1 MPEAQSNE
9 ATVGSLTGPQR
20 SAILLMYLSRDTA
33 KKVLQHMSNRELE
46 EIGRA
51 MVELPTVE
59 PQVVETVVRDFVR
72 ALARSKV
79 VPSSGK
85 DFALGVFPELVG
97 GERGKRVGGALRREY
112 STEFQDFCA
121 KHSPRTI
128 AALLQDE
135 HPQTRAVALLMMGT
149 ETAARV
155 LAELSDEER
164 LDLSMRMARVEGVP
178 ASVADD
184 IERAIRDAL
193 DESNT
198 DRWTVTGVDRAAQV
212 LGRLPP
218 TTNEPLLT
226 QIGES
231 DPDLSSVLRRRMVT
245 FKDLGN
251 LDDRSIQ
258 TVLKSV
264 ERQTLIVALRGADQA
279 MREIFLRNMSS
290 RAAADLAE
298 EIELLAPQPKAE
310 VVRAQEELVQIV
322 QKLAA
327 EGVVRLYTGGE
338 ELV

>member
-1 MPEAQSNE
+1 MPEASNE
-9 ATVGSLTGPQR
+9 SVAAALNGSQR
-20 SAILLMYLSRDTA
+20 SAILLMYLARETA
-33 KKVLQHMSNRELE
+33 KKVLQHLTVREVE
-46 EIGRA
+46 DIGRA
-51 MVELPTVE
+51 MVELPSVE
-59 PQVVETVVRDFVR
+59 PQVVELVVRDFVR

-79 VPSSGK
+79 VPSSGR
-85 DFALGVFPELVG
+85 DFALGVFPDLVG
-97 GERGKRVGGALRREY
+97 GDRGRRVGGALRREY
-112 STEFQDFCA
+112 STDFQELCS

-149 ETAARV
+149 DTAARV
-155 LAELSDEER
+155 IGEMDEDDR
-164 LDLSMRMARVEGVP
+164 LDLSIRMARIDGVP

-184 IERAIRDAL
+184 IERSVRDAL

-198 DRWTVTGVDRAAQV
+198 DRWKVTGIDRAAQV
-212 LGRLPP
+212 LGRLPA
-218 TTNEPLLT
+218 TSNEPLLT
-226 QIGES
+226 RIGEA
-231 DPDLSSVLRRRMVT
+231 DPDLSSILRRRMVT

-264 ERQTLIVALRGADQA
+264 ERQTLIIALRGADA
-279 MREIFLRNMSS
+279 TMREIFLRNMSS
-290 RAAADLAE
+290 RAASDLAE

>member
-1 MPEAQSNE
+1 MPEANSESVAQTLS
-9 ATVGSLTGPQR
+9 GPQR
-20 SAILLMYLSRDTA
+20 SAILLMYLARDTA
-33 KKVLQHMSNRELE
+33 RNVLQHLSVREVE
-46 EIGRA
+46 DIGRA

-59 PQVVETVVRDFVR
+59 PQVVEVVVRDFVR

-79 VPSSGK
+79 VPASGK

-97 GERGKRVGGALRREY
+97 GDRGRRIGGTLRRDY
-112 STEFQDFCA
+112 STDFQEFCA
-121 KHSPRTI
+121 KNSPRTL

-155 LAELSDEER
+155 MAEIGEDDR

-184 IERAIRDAL
+184 IERSIREAL

-198 DRWTVTGVDRAAQV
+198 DRWKVQGIDRAAQV
-212 LGRLPP
+212 LGRLSPQD
-218 TTNEPLLT
+218 NEPLLSR
-226 QIGES
+226 IGDA
-231 DPDLSSVLRRRMVT
+231 DPDLSSILRRRMVT

-264 ERQTLIVALRGADQA
+264 ERQTLIVALRGADA
-279 MREIFLRNMSS
+279 EMRQIFLRNMSS
-290 RAAADLAE
+290 RAASDLAE

-310 VVRAQEELVQIV
+310 VVRAQEELVQTV

>member
-1 MPEAQSNE
+1 MPDAPV
-9 ATVGSLTGPQR
+9 AAGLTGPQR
-20 SAILLMYLSRDTA
+20 SAILLMYLARDTA
-33 KKVLQHMSNRELE
+33 RSVLQHLSVREVE
-46 EIGRA
+46 DIGRA
-51 MVELPTVE
+51 MVELPPVE
-59 PQVVETVVRDFVR
+59 TQVVEGVVREFVR

-97 GERGKRVGGALRREY
+97 GDRGRRIGGTLRREY
-112 STEFQDFCA
+112 STDFQEFCA
-121 KHSPRTI
+121 KNSPRTL

-149 ETAARV
+149 ETAAKV
-155 LAELSDEER
+155 LGELGEDDRFE
-164 LDLSMRMARVEGVP
+164 LSMRMARVEGVP

-184 IERAIRDAL
+184 IERSIREAL

-198 DRWTVTGVDRAAQV
+198 DRWTVQGMDRAAQV
-212 LGRLPP
+212 LGRLSPID
-218 TTNEPLLT
+218 NEPLLSR
-226 QIGES
+226 IGDA
-231 DPDLSSVLRRRMVT
+231 DPDLSSILRRRMVT

-264 ERQTLIVALRGADQA
+264 ERQTLIIALRGADGE
-279 MREIFLRNMSS
+279 MRQIFLRNMSS
-290 RAAADLAE
+290 RAASDLAE

-310 VVRAQEELVQIV
+310 IVRAQEELVQTV